1 MDQNS
6 KSSQK
11 KSWGNVPRKFYLWI
25 IGGFTL
31 IGVAG
36 GYAYYA
42 LVGCNIEGGGCAIQS
57 NPYLSMI
64 WGGAMGYL
72 LPDMVLKPRD
82 EKELAGEDNS

>member
-1 MDQNS
+1 MEQNS

-11 KSWGNVPRKFYLWI
+11 KSRGNVPRKYYLWI

-31 IGVAG
+31 IGAFG
-36 GYAYYA
+36 GYLYYA

-82 EKELAGEDNS
+82 EEPLASEDNS